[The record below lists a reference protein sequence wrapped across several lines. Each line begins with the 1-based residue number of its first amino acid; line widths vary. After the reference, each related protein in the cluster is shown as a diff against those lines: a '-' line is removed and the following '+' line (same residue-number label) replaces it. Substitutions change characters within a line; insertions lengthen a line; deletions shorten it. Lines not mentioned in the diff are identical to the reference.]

1 MNLKKLVFAW
11 LAGFVAMFLL
21 SGLWYMVLMPDYYSA
36 QFADV
41 SRAEPLF
48 TWIVL
53 GYLVGSFLMAYI
65 YPIGYKGMSPIN
77 EGLRFGFFMGL
88 IIAIPAMFIA
98 YAVNTI
104 PLSGTMVDT
113 IYQIVEKTI
122 GGGVIGL
129 VYGSGAEVE
138 ED

>member
-1 MNLKKLVFAW
+1 MNFKKLVFAW
-11 LAGFVAMFLL
+11 LAGFFAMFLL
-21 SGLWYMVLMPDYYSA
+21 SGLWYMVLMADYYSV

-53 GYLVGSFLMAYI
+53 GYLAVSFLMAYI
-65 YPIGYKGMSPIN
+65 YPMGYKGLSPVN
-77 EGLRFGFFMGL
+77 EGIRFGFFMGL
-88 IIAIPAMFIA
+88 IIAVPSMFIA

-104 PLSGTMVDT
+104 PLTGSMVDI

-122 GGGVIGL
+122 GGGVIGY
-129 VYGSGAEVE
+129 VYGSSAEAE
-138 ED
+138 

>member
-1 MNLKKLVFAW
+1 MNTKKLVFAW

-21 SGLWYMVLMPDYYSA
+21 SGLWYMVLMPDYYGT

-48 TWIVL
+48 TWIVF
-53 GYLVGSFLMAYI
+53 GYLVGSFLLAYI
-65 YPIGYKGMSPIN
+65 YPIGYKGESPLK

-88 IIAIPAMFIA
+88 LLAVPSMFIG
-98 YAVNTI
+98 YAVNTY
-104 PLSGTMVDT
+104 PLSGTMVDI

-122 GGGVIGL
+122 GGGVIGY
-129 VYGSGAEVE
+129 VYGGGAESE
-138 ED
+138 

>member
-1 MNLKKLVFAW
+1 MNSKKLVFAW

-21 SGLWYMVLMPDYYSA
+21 SGLWYMVLMPDYYA
-36 QFADV
+36 TQFADV
-41 SRAEPLF
+41 SRAEPFF

-53 GYLVGSFLMAYI
+53 GYLVGSFLLAYI
-65 YPIGYKGMSPIN
+65 YPVGYKGGSPVK

-88 IIAIPAMFIA
+88 IIAVPAMFIA

-113 IYQIVEKTI
+113 IYQIVEKMI
-122 GGGVIGL
+122 GGGVIGY
-129 VYGSGAEVE
+129 VYGGSTKAA
-138 ED
+138 